1 VARDN
6 LGERATQVA
15 GAALLTD
22 YILTVAVSISSG
34 AAQIVS
40 ALPGLARWRV
50 ELAVA
55 AIVLMMLVNLRG
67 IRESGTVFAIP
78 TYFFVL
84 AMLAMLG
91 RGFYELLTGR
101 LPQVTGV
108 RLAPAA
114 VQPFT
119 LFLLLRAF
127 SSGAVAVTGTEAVSN
142 GIPAFREPKS
152 RNAAATMAWMS
163 VLIGVMFI
171 GTTVLA
177 HRAHALPTPAETV
190 ISQLARTVY
199 GPGRLHLT
207 TLAATT
213 LILVL
218 AANTAFAD
226 FPRLAALH
234 AADSYLPRQLM
245 NRGSRLVFSSGI
257 ATLSV
262 IAAALVIVFRA
273 NVSALIPLYAVGV
286 FLSFTMSQ
294 AGMVVH
300 WRRAGRLQ
308 PDAVARTRG
317 SVLRHDPGW
326 RGKLAINAFGT
337 LLTGAV
343 VGVLAVTKFTQGA
356 WIVVLLIPTVV
367 AIFFRIHRH
376 YQYVARR
383 LSVRAV
389 TAVPDVLPVVH
400 LVLVSDVHAA
410 AIREAQFV
418 RSLGGEWTPLHVEI
432 EPEKTEEVLRKW
444 RQFFPDHPLVVL
456 PSPLRD
462 LAGPVREYVER
473 LHAARPGTFIHVVT
487 SQILADNLFQQM
499 LHQNTTII
507 LKLALQ
513 HTPMVVVSDF
523 AYPLQSQEP
532 VTLPGRPSP
541 RSPQQTPPA

>member
-1 VARDN
+1 
-6 LGERATQVA
+6 
-15 GAALLTD
+15 
-22 YILTVAVSISSG
+22 
-34 AAQIVS
+34 
-40 ALPGLARWRV
+40 
-50 ELAVA
+50 
-55 AIVLMMLVNLRG
+55 
-67 IRESGTVFAIP
+67 
-78 TYFFVL
+78 
-84 AMLAMLG
+84 
-91 RGFYELLTGR
+91 
-101 LPQVTGV
+101 
-108 RLAPAA
+108 
-114 VQPFT
+114 
-119 LFLLLRAF
+119 
-127 SSGAVAVTGTEAVSN
+127 
-142 GIPAFREPKS
+142 
-152 RNAAATMAWMS
+152 
-163 VLIGVMFI
+163 
-171 GTTVLA
+171 
-177 HRAHALPTPAETV
+177 V

-234 AADSYLPRQLM
+234 AADGYLPRQLM

-367 AIFFRIHRH
+367 AIFR
-376 YQYVARR
+376 V
-383 LSVRAV
+383 
-389 TAVPDVLPVVH
+389 
-400 LVLVSDVHAA
+400 
-410 AIREAQFV
+410 
-418 RSLGGEWTPLHVEI
+418 
-432 EPEKTEEVLRKW
+432 
-444 RQFFPDHPLVVL
+444 
-456 PSPLRD
+456 
-462 LAGPVREYVER
+462 
-473 LHAARPGTFIHVVT
+473 
-487 SQILADNLFQQM
+487 
-499 LHQNTTII
+499 
-507 LKLALQ
+507 
-513 HTPMVVVSDF
+513 
-523 AYPLQSQEP
+523 
-532 VTLPGRPSP
+532 
-541 RSPQQTPPA
+541 